1 MAAARC
7 PMCHQANDASAW
19 NCERCGYEFGQ
30 SIETLR
36 GMLEAQLQ
44 RSIAL
49 LAILLIVDLAIVAG
63 VIYLMLWHDRVV
75 MPGLVFV
82 LAVIWTVRVAGKIG
96 VSRHSLKLINAKQVA
111 LPKATLRSK

>member
-1 MAAARC
+1 
-7 PMCHQANDASAW
+7 MCHQANDASAW
-19 NCERCGYEFGQ
+19 QCTRCGYEFGQ

-36 GMLEAQLQ
+36 GLLEAQLQ
-44 RSIAL
+44 RSIAA
-49 LAILLIVDLAIVAG
+49 LAIMIVVNLAIVAG
-63 VIYLMLWHDRVV
+63 VLYCAIEYDRVV

-82 LAVIWTVRVAGKIG
+82 FAVMWTARIGAKIG